1 MKNFD
6 IIVWLKILIKEI
18 LFKPQIISKQNT
30 KKECVM
36 TTVGRTVTEDFVS
49 KERHVSKYFVRNV
62 NENFKYSTT
71 LVWHCSFCP
80 LSFLNYEK

>member
-30 KKECVM
+30 KKEHVM

-62 NENFKYSTT
+62 NENFKDSTT

-80 LSFLNYEK
+80 LPFLNYEK